1 MPSSVL
7 ELQSDGKLA
16 YSIRNGAR
24 VLDVST
30 SWLFAEIR
38 AGMIAVSKTPRGKI
52 LIPHSELLRY
62 LSKYLDASGSPTR
75 PAPDHIQKKMAR
87 ARAAGR

>member
-1 MPSSVL
+1 MPSSIP

-16 YSIRNGAR
+16 YSIKNASSAM
-24 VLDVST
+24 DVST

-38 AGMIAVSKTPRGKI
+38 AGKIAVSKTPRGKI

-62 LSKYLDASGSPTR
+62 LDKYLDASGAPTR